1 MEDLNKQLI
10 NEINNTD
17 TKNIIIETKEIMTPE
32 QILIIEAMKKVQNPF
47 AMIKVN
53 DVINDLGVCENIG
66 YKIFQR
72 NDFPSINIGKNN
84 QIMLLAYLL
93 WKMNRR
99 T

>member
-17 TKNIIIETKEIMTPE
+17 TKNIIIETKEIMTPG
-32 QILIIEAMKKVQNPF
+32 QMLIIEAMKKVQNPF
-47 AMIKVN
+47 AMIKVK

>member
-32 QILIIEAMKKVQNPF
+32 QMLIIEAMKKVQNPF
-47 AMIKVN
+47 AMIKVK
-53 DVINDLGVCENIG
+53 DVINDLGVC
-66 YKIFQR
+66 
-72 NDFPSINIGKNN
+72 KNN

>member
-32 QILIIEAMKKVQNPF
+32 QMLIIEAMKKVQNPF
-47 AMIKVN
+47 AMIKVK
-53 DVINDLGVCENIG
+53 DVINDLGV
-66 YKIFQR
+66 FQR